1 MKRVIC
7 AGSLHYDI
15 MVEAP
20 HRPEKGETVQ
30 GYRWYP
36 KFGGK
41 GGNQALGAANA
52 GCEVAMVSAVGNDS
66 FADALLGVLKAHHID
81 ISHVQRIDCAG
92 SGMSV
97 ATMDD
102 EGDYG
107 AVIVSGANLKID
119 NSRLGDDELWDNAG
133 MLILQNEVRE
143 ETNLAAAAQAHR
155 RGIPVCINAAPA
167 RPLSEELIA
176 LIDVLVVNEIEAR
189 DLGGGEVCDLE
200 SAAKAAGT
208 LAEKY
213 RQVVVTAGGSGVA
226 YAVKGGKC
234 GKIPAVKVKLI
245 STHGAGDCFVGN
257 LCARLMTGAALE
269 DAVNFANH
277 QAAVHVSTVHRDIAL

>member
-52 GCEVAMVSAVGNDS
+52 GCKVAMVSAVGNDS
-66 FADALLGVLKAHHID
+66 FATALLGVLEAHQID
-81 ISHVQRIDCAG
+81 ISHVQRISTAG

-107 AVIVSGANLKID
+107 AVIVSGANLEID
-119 NSRLGDDELWDNAG
+119 NSLLADDTLWQDAG

-143 ETNLAAAAQAHR
+143 QTNLAAAREAHK

-167 RPLSEELIA
+167 RPLPDDLIK

-189 DLGGGEVCDLE
+189 DLGGGEVHDLD
-200 SAAKAAGT
+200 SAAAAART
-208 LAEKY
+208 LAAQY
-213 RQVVVTAGGSGVA
+213 RQVVVTAGGAGVA
-226 YAVKGGKC
+226 YAGQDGTSGKL
-234 GKIPAVKVKLI
+234 PAIKVKLI

-257 LCARLMTGAALE
+257 LCAKIMAGASLE
-269 DAVNFANH
+269 EAVTFANQ
-277 QAAVHVSTVHRDIAL
+277 QAAIHVSTVHQDIAL